1 MKRTIFI
8 WLLPALALLQFG
20 CAHLDSSGTVE
31 FAPDAEGNYRLG
43 LKSMEERRHLDAMQ
57 FFEHVRY
64 RHPYSAVAALAD
76 LAIADNFFV
85 QDKFAE
91 AAESYKNFVKLHPN
105 HPKVDY
111 AEYRIALS
119 HYKDIP
125 MDLFFIPPSCE
136 KDQGAVRGAASN
148 FSEFLKKYPDSS
160 YAAEAREKLKEV
172 IERLVDHEMSV
183 AKFYRRHDHYK
194 SAAARYEVVMRDFPE
209 SVRAG
214 EALVGL
220 AESRCDAEQFEA
232 ARAAVERL
240 RSEFSAAPEAAKA
253 ESLLKDIASS
263 EAKYQARK
271 AKEEK
276 KAAEKAAKEAEK
288 AARDAEKAA
297 KKAAEEEEA
306 AKKKREE
313 QQQQA
318 DAADSEANAVSASAS
333 ESGLGEN

>member
-1 MKRTIFI
+1 MGAPQSSVRLGAFEIQMKRTS
-8 WLLPALALLQFG
+8 LVLATTLAWTLFG

-43 LKSMEERRHLDAMQ
+43 LKSMEDRRYLDAMQ

-136 KDQGAVRGAASN
+136 KDQGAVRGAAAN
-148 FSEFLKKYPDSS
+148 FSEFLKKYPDSE

-183 AKFYRRHDHYK
+183 AKFYRHHDRYK
-194 SAAARYEVVMRDFPE
+194 SAAARYEVVLRDFPE

-220 AESRCDAEQFEA
+220 AESRCDAEQFDE

-240 RSEFSAAPEAAKA
+240 RSEYASSPQAAKA
-253 ESLLKDIASS
+253 DALLKDIGAS
-263 EAKYQARK
+263 EGKYRERK

-276 KAAEKAAKEAEK
+276 KAAEKAAKK
-288 AARDAEKAA
+288 ADTP
-297 KKAAEEEEA
+297 
-306 AKKKREE
+306 
-313 QQQQA
+313 
-318 DAADSEANAVSASAS
+318 
-333 ESGLGEN
+333 

>member
-1 MKRTIFI
+1 
-8 WLLPALALLQFG
+8 
-20 CAHLDSSGTVE
+20 
-31 FAPDAEGNYRLG
+31 
-43 LKSMEERRHLDAMQ
+43 
-57 FFEHVRY
+57 
-64 RHPYSAVAALAD
+64 
-76 LAIADNFFV
+76 
-85 QDKFAE
+85 
-91 AAESYKNFVKLHPN
+91 
-105 HPKVDY
+105 
-111 AEYRIALS
+111 
-119 HYKDIP
+119 
-125 MDLFFIPPSCE
+125 
-136 KDQGAVRGAASN
+136 
-148 FSEFLKKYPDSS
+148 
-160 YAAEAREKLKEV
+160 
-172 IERLVDHEMSV
+172 
-183 AKFYRRHDHYK
+183 
-194 SAAARYEVVMRDFPE
+194 MRDFPE

-276 KAAEKAAKEAEK
+276 KAA
-288 AARDAEKAA
+288 RDAEKAA